1 MKTNLAVIFG
11 SRTCEHDVSII
22 SGLQAA
28 HAADTSRYQVTPVYI
43 GRDGAWYTGQ
53 ALMDI
58 AFYTHFDASK
68 VTRVRPEAEGNR
80 LALYKADHQSLF
92 RLGKAA
98 PEALCDVVLPVMH
111 GLNGEDGTLQGML
124 ELWNIPYTS
133 SGVLGSSVGMDK
145 IAMKQ
150 LFRGCGFPVLPDTWA
165 DRADWE
171 RDRDAVIARVEAA
184 LPYPVYVKPS
194 NLGSSIG
201 ISRAN
206 DRQGLI
212 HAMDVAC
219 AYDRRILIEKGVTH
233 ISEVNCSVL
242 GYAGEAQASVL
253 EMPGRVEDA
262 DLLDF
267 NKKYLSGGK
276 GGKGAKGGM
285 SSLARRIPAPISDD
299 LTKKIQD
306 MSLKVFR
313 ACDCKGVVRIDY
325 ILDTQSGE
333 WFVGEINTIP
343 GSLAFYLW
351 EATGLRFSGLI
362 DKMVEYAL
370 AAHKEKNKSQYSFQS
385 DILTRQVKGAK
396 TR

>member
-28 HAADTSRYQVTPVYI
+28 HAADESRYQVIPVYI
-43 GRDGAWYTGQ
+43 GRDGTWYTGQ

-58 AFYTHFDASK
+58 AFYTHFDPSK
-68 VTRVRPEAEGNR
+68 VTRVRPEAADGK
-80 LALYKADHQSLF
+80 LALYKTDEARF

-98 PEALCDVVLPVMH
+98 PEAVADVVLPVMH

-150 LFRGCGFPVLPDTWA
+150 LFRGCGFHVLPDTWA

-171 RDRDAVIARVEAA
+171 KDRDAVVARVEAA

-206 DRQGLI
+206 DRAGLI

-242 GYAGEAQASVL
+242 GYAGHAEASVL
-253 EMPGRVEDA
+253 EMPGRLEDA

-276 GGKGAKGGM
+276 GGKGKGGM
-285 SSLARRIPAPISDD
+285 SSLARRIPAPISEE
-299 LTKKIQD
+299 LTKKIQE
-306 MSLKVFR
+306 MSLEVFR

-325 ILDTQSGE
+325 ILDGDTGE
-333 WFVGEINTIP
+333 CFLGEINTIP

-351 EATGLRFSGLI
+351 EATGLKFAGLI
-362 DKMVEYAL
+362 DKLVEYAL
-370 AAHKEKNKSQYSFQS
+370 AAHKEKNKSQYSYQS